1 VRHRARRDLLI
12 PGGILAAVGSAA
24 ALNISFAAPFL
35 NFLIVLFALCAGGAL
50 VLALFGV
57 GPRWVGVP
65 LGLLGIGGLLMAC
78 LWIVL
83 TATLDGND
91 AADLALGDGLLCRRT
106 VYGFV
111 GSDSGHELAIY
122 RRILFVD
129 RRLYYD
135 RRSEIYQNPSPPVP
149 AGLQKAVTRCRAQA
163 GVMESSD
170 R

>member
-1 VRHRARRDLLI
+1 MAVHLPARREFIL
-12 PGGILAAVGSAA
+12 GGFVALVAIAH
-24 ALNISFAAPFL
+24 ALNLSFAAPFF

-50 VLALFGV
+50 VLPLFGL
-57 GPRWVGVP
+57 GPRWVGIP
-65 LGLLGIGGLLMAC
+65 LGLLGVGGLLMAS

-111 GSDSGHELAIY
+111 GSDSGHELSIY

-135 RRSEIYQNPSPPVP
+135 RRSEIYRNPPPLVL
-149 AGLQKAVTRCRAQA
+149 AALQHAVSRCRMLPHAQY
-163 GVMESSD
+163 
-170 R
+170 